1 MSRQRDFDNFDEF
14 AEDYRATH
22 NKAIAL
28 SGTDSDFFSEYKIV
42 ELKKFEDASKPY
54 RVLDF
59 GCGDGNSSVYLRKH
73 FPNATIVGI
82 DVSEESIKQA
92 QKKELPNTTFSAFNG
107 DKIPFNTNEFDL
119 VFTSMVFHHIEHHL
133 HAAILIE
140 IERILK
146 QGGRFYNF
154 EHNPNNPL
162 TRKVVN
168 ECEFDK
174 DAVLLSPSY
183 HKSII
188 IKSGLKLNQLNY
200 TIFFPRH
207 KIFKIFHFTEKLLS
221 WLPIGAQYYVRAV
234 KIANSK

>member
-1 MSRQRDFDNFDEF
+1 MSKQRDFDNFDEF
-14 AEDYRATH
+14 AEGYRETH
-22 NKAIAL
+22 NKAIVL
-28 SGTDSDFFSEYKIV
+28 SGANSDYFSEYKIL
-42 ELKKFEDASKPY
+42 ELLNFEDASKPLKI
-54 RVLDF
+54 LDF
-59 GCGDGNSSVYLRKH
+59 GCGDGNSSVYLRKY

-92 QKKELPNTTFSAFNG
+92 EKKELPNTTFSAFNG
-107 DKIPFNTNEFDL
+107 EKIPFNNDEFDL

-133 HAAILIE
+133 HAAILLE
-140 IERILK
+140 IKRILK

-174 DAVLLSPSY
+174 DAVLLKPGY
-183 HKSII
+183 HKKLVIN
-188 IKSGLKLNQLNY
+188 SGLSLKEIKY

-207 KIFKIFHFTEKLLS
+207 KLFKVFHFTEKLLS
-221 WLPIGAQYYVRAV
+221 WVPIGAQYFIRAV
-234 KIANSK
+234 KL

>member
-1 MSRQRDFDNFDEF
+1 
-14 AEDYRATH
+14 
-22 NKAIAL
+22 
-28 SGTDSDFFSEYKIV
+28 
-42 ELKKFEDASKPY
+42 
-54 RVLDF
+54 
-59 GCGDGNSSVYLRKH
+59 
-73 FPNATIVGI
+73 
-82 DVSEESIKQA
+82 
-92 QKKELPNTTFSAFNG
+92 
-107 DKIPFNTNEFDL
+107 
-119 VFTSMVFHHIEHHL
+119 MVFHHIKHQL
-133 HAAILIE
+133 HEGILME
-140 IERILK
+140 IKRILK

-174 DAVLLSPSY
+174 DAVLLSPFY

-234 KIANSK
+234 K